1 MTLRITPQITIS
13 DDEIVLDFIR
23 ASGPGGQHVN
33 KVATA
38 VQLRFD
44 AGHCPSLP
52 PDVRRR
58 LRGIAGRRMTA
69 DGVLILRA
77 QRFRSQERNR
87 QDALERLAALIRK
100 ALKPPAKRIAT
111 RPSRASRA
119 RMLARKKHRSR
130 TKKLRSRV
138 SPSDDL

>member
-1 MTLRITPQITIS
+1 MTLRITPGIAIS
-13 DDEIVLDFIR
+13 EDEIVLDFIR

-38 VQLRFD
+38 VQLRFN
-44 AGHCPSLP
+44 AARSSSLP

-58 LRGIAGRRMTA
+58 LRRIAGRRMTA
-69 DGVLILRA
+69 AGVLILRA

-87 QDALERLAALIRK
+87 QDALERLTALIRK
-100 ALKPPAKRIAT
+100 AAKPPAKRVAT

-119 RMLARKKHRSR
+119 RMLALKKHRSR
-130 TKKLRSRV
+130 TKKLRGRV
-138 SPSDDL
+138 APSDDL